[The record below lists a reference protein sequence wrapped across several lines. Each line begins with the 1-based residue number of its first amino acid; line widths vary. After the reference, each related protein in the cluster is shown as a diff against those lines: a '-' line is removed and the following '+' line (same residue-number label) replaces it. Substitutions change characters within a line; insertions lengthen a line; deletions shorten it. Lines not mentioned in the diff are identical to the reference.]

1 MPLERLSAAKA
12 RKLVEELRIHQI
24 ELEMQ
29 NEELRRT
36 QAELEASKAKYF
48 ELYNLMPIGYC
59 TLNEAGLILEA
70 NLTLATLLGV
80 ELRTLIKKP
89 LTRYIGRDSQD
100 LYYRHRRLLF
110 ESGVP
115 QSCDLDLDTEAGAG
129 FWARLEGNL
138 ARDADG
144 NPVCR
149 IVVSDITEHKRMEG
163 ALQASLREKE
173 TLVKEIHH
181 RVKNNMQVI
190 SSLLSLQAATLKDEA
205 SRRIL
210 KEGQLRIRAMALIHE
225 KLYQSSDLSR
235 IDFASYLRS
244 LGVYLSQFYKI
255 DAARV
260 RLEAELEEVN
270 LDIKSAVPCGL
281 LFSELVSNSF
291 KHAFPDGRRG
301 TVSIR
306 LRQEKDGTVDLR
318 IADDG
323 VGLPLGL
330 DFAHTES
337 LGLQIVNTLIGQ
349 IDGTIPPTDP
359 RPPHSSSALKNRR
372 IKPKPE
378 TAPAPKPPVSAR
390 SGISFYR
397 SWLAFRASRNFASTQ

>member
-1 MPLERLSAAKA
+1 MPVKRTPSGPPAALRRRATEIARDAAPAAAMPLERLSAAKA

-48 ELYNLMPIGYC
+48 ELYDLMPIGYC

-70 NLTLATLLGV
+70 NLTLASLLGV

-89 LTRYIGRDSQD
+89 LTRFIGRESQD
-100 LYYRHRRLLF
+100 IYFRQRRLLM
-110 ESGVP
+110 ESGMP
-115 QSCDLDLDTEAGAG
+115 QTCDLDMATDSGAH

-138 ARDADG
+138 ARDAAG
-144 NPVCR
+144 GPVCR
-149 IVVSDITEHKRMEG
+149 FVVSDITGRKRAED

-173 TLVKEIHH
+173 TLVREIHH

-190 SSLLSLQAATLKDEA
+190 SSLLSLQAATLKDED

-225 KLYQSSDLSR
+225 KLYQASDFSR
-235 IDFASYLRS
+235 IDFASYLKS

-255 DAARV
+255 DAERV
-260 RLEAELEEVN
+260 RWETDLEEVS
-270 LDIKSAVPCGL
+270 LDISSAVPCGL
-281 LFSELVSNSF
+281 LFNELVSNAF
-291 KHAFPDGRRG
+291 KHAFPNGRRG
-301 TVSIR
+301 TVRIR

-323 VGLPLGL
+323 VGLPPEL

-349 IDGTIPPTDP
+349 IGGTITHDG
-359 RPPHSSSALKNRR
+359 SKA
-372 IKPKPE
+372 
-378 TAPAPKPPVSAR
+378 TAFTIRFKELEAR
-390 SGISFYR
+390 
-397 SWLAFRASRNFASTQ
+397 ARA